1 MAALSEKDLEQKREK
16 NARLREQIA
25 EAEAQAAERLQEKS
39 AEIEGKQLDAETARL
54 EAQLAAAREAAKASV
69 ANSGAAGPL
78 EAVTREEEAAQ
89 AGMTPPGVAVD
100 TNAGSDNDSDNE
112 NEE

>member
-1 MAALSEKDLEQKREK
+1 MAALTEKDLEQKRDK

-39 AEIEGKQLDAETARL
+39 TEIEAKTLDAETARL

-69 ANSGAAGPL
+69 AKSGAAGPL
-78 EAVTREEEAAQ
+78 EAVTKEAEAAA

-100 TNAGSDNDSDNE
+100 TNAGSDDSDKK